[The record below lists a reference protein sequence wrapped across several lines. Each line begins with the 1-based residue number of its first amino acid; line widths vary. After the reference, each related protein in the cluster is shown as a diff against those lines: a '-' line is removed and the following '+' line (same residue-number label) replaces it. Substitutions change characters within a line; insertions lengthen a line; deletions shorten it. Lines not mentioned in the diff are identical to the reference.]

1 MKLSPKQT
9 EAMDAVESEKYNFIT
24 FGGAIRGGKS
34 VWGFSGALILC
45 TVYPGSRWCVIRE
58 DMEKIRT
65 TSIPS
70 FKKIEPSG
78 VLRQSPYEY
87 THPNGSVILFKSE
100 NYAQDKDLDWM
111 KGLEV
116 NGFLFEEINECQ
128 QQTLNKAFERAG
140 SWVIPHTDNQP
151 NPLIMATCNPTFG
164 WFKDLVYDRW
174 KNGTLPVKWLYIPA
188 KITDNVDENGNSN
201 LPAAYL
207 ESLENMPK
215 FEYMVFVEGNWDIQ
229 IKTGGEF
236 YKEFE
241 INVHVKHTTY
251 NPDLPLHISWDDN
264 VNPYLPCGIFQI
276 EGKDIRMID
285 EIAGVTPNNT
295 VKSVCAEIIRKYK
308 SHGSGMFVY
317 GDATANKQ
325 DTKLEKGYNFY
336 SIIMEH
342 LKEFNPTNR
351 VLSSNPSVVM
361 RGNWINTVLEIELN
375 GISVTIGENCKKT
388 ITDFVS
394 LKEAPDGSKLKEM
407 GTDPKTKARYQKV
420 GHFTDLFDYL
430 ICTAFRDDYLLYLNK
445 PKEVVYEMTEE
456 EIKNLNY

>member
-1 MKLSPKQT
+1 MELSPKQT
-9 EAMDAVESEKYNFIT
+9 EAMNAVESEKYNFIT

-34 VWGFSGALILC
+34 VWGFSALLILC
-45 TVYPGSRWCVIRE
+45 TVYPGSRWCIIRE

-65 TSIPS
+65 TSVPS
-70 FKKIEPSG
+70 FKKLEPSG

-128 QQTLNKAFERAG
+128 KQTLYKAFERAG
-140 SWVIPHTDNQP
+140 SWIIPHTDNQP

-164 WFKDLVYDRW
+164 WFKETVYDPW
-174 KNGTLPVKWLYIPA
+174 KTETLPVKWLYIPA
-188 KITDNVDENGNSN
+188 KITDNVDKDGNSN
-201 LPAAYL
+201 LPAAYI
-207 ESLENMPK
+207 ESLNNMPR
-215 FEYMVFVEGNWDIQ
+215 FEYMVFVEGNWDVQ
-229 IKTGGEF
+229 LKTGGEF
-236 YKEFE
+236 YKNFE
-241 INVHVKHTTY
+241 INQHVRHVKY
-251 NPDLPLHISWDDN
+251 DPELPLHISWDDN

-276 EGKDIRMID
+276 DGTDIYMID

-295 VKSVCAEIIRKYK
+295 VKSVCNEIIRKYK
-308 SHGSGMFVY
+308 AHNSGMFIY

-336 SIIMEH
+336 TIILDY
-342 LKEFNPTNR
+342 LKEFNPVSR
-351 VLSSNPSVVM
+351 VMRANPSVVM
-361 RGNWINTVLEIELN
+361 RGNWINTVFETQLH
-375 GISVTIGENCKKT
+375 GISITIGENCKKT
-388 ITDFVS
+388 ITDFVT

-407 GTDPKTKARYQKV
+407 ATDPKTKARFQKV

-430 ICTAFRDDYLLYLNK
+430 ICTAFNENYLLYMKK
-445 PKEVVYEMTEE
+445 PKAMVYQMTEE
-456 EIKNLNY
+456 QSKSLNY